1 MKKAIALLLAAI
13 MLLSTAACSTG
24 KPQHTGTESGKTSP
38 EEAPPIITFD
48 VEIKTSPDKYT
59 WYVKNYVEKN
69 AASVGYTSIGGDRM
83 DTYGSG
89 YIKLILLTPKGEYVD
104 IHSEDELKNWR
115 VIGQSLAPNTE
126 IKYTFAVD
134 PDGNEYENLIS
145 SQNIEEIVLAV
156 APVGSNATVPGMTAI
171 STNAD
176 RYTRYI
182 RDYVGRNLT
191 QCGYT
196 SIGGDRM
203 DTYGAAYVQLTVVT
217 VNGDFLDLEDEEA
230 LKNWVVVSQNILPN
244 TELKLTYSLDPAGKE
259 YDNLVA
265 HQGIEEILL
274 AVAPVGTDGEIPT
287 LAVVSP
293 SPDKYTVYIREYVG
307 RTLAHCGYVSMG
319 GKLMDQYGNAY
330 VHLAVYADDGS
341 YVDIQNSSDMKN
353 YVVIAQN
360 IVPNTELKMVY
371 SVDSNGNEYDNLV
384 ASQNIEEIELIVT
397 KVNSYTEAPEETVPE
412 T

>member
-59 WYVKNYVEKN
+59 WYVKNYVGKN

-126 IKYTFAVD
+126 
-134 PDGNEYENLIS
+134 
-145 SQNIEEIVLAV
+145 
-156 APVGSNATVPGMTAI
+156 
-171 STNAD
+171 
-176 RYTRYI
+176 
-182 RDYVGRNLT
+182 
-191 QCGYT
+191 
-196 SIGGDRM
+196 
-203 DTYGAAYVQLTVVT
+203 
-217 VNGDFLDLEDEEA
+217 
-230 LKNWVVVSQNILPN
+230 
-244 TELKLTYSLDPAGKE
+244 
-259 YDNLVA
+259 
-265 HQGIEEILL
+265 
-274 AVAPVGTDGEIPT
+274 
-287 LAVVSP
+287 
-293 SPDKYTVYIREYVG
+293 
-307 RTLAHCGYVSMG
+307 
-319 GKLMDQYGNAY
+319 
-330 VHLAVYADDGS
+330 
-341 YVDIQNSSDMKN
+341 
-353 YVVIAQN
+353 
-360 IVPNTELKMVY
+360 LKMVY